1 MFYFQNLLSLFLN
14 TPYNTTFI
22 ATRVYDVWGVPKDP
36 YSDVYSFTRPGNVVG
51 LLKTS
56 DAKISCEMSVR
67 NGVGALVGN

>member
-1 MFYFQNLLSLFLN
+1 M
-14 TPYNTTFI
+14 
-22 ATRVYDVWGVPKDP
+22 PKDP

-67 NGVGALVGN
+67 NGVEGLVANSNLIPPLYPYVLCLRQKN